1 MQFPE
6 PIGLAKHIL
15 PERLF
20 MVAARGETFQDE
32 ELQHLENCVLC
43 QERFHQFVPQE
54 LQERGI
60 IPPAERKIL
69 QFPRG
74 CQKSHMG
81 AARSLA
87 LWSKFSDF
95 VRLRIEQLVAAFRLR
110 VPCGHRNK

>member
-1 MQFPE
+1 MFMATPDGGTRLRAQRCTQTHNSYLVRPVQKWHAARPLEDNTMPFRE
-6 PIGLAKHIL
+6 STGLASHIL

-20 MVAARGETFQDE
+20 KVAARGETFQDK

-43 QERFHQFVPQE
+43 QERFHQFVRQE

-74 CQKSHMG
+74 
-81 AARSLA
+81 
-87 LWSKFSDF
+87 
-95 VRLRIEQLVAAFRLR
+95 
-110 VPCGHRNK
+110 